1 MLECDIMWQEIK
13 REISKVESVLGYVEK
28 ERAAYIN

>member
-1 MLECDIMWQEIK
+1 MWQEIK